1 MRQLAS
7 VQTIES
13 IEPIPN
19 ADAIVK
25 ARVLGWNVV
34 VKKGEFQMGD
44 RVVYCEIDS
53 LMPERPEF
61 EFLRP
66 CYKPAITRGDE
77 VLLRAGFRV
86 RTLKMRGQV
95 SQGICFPLSIL
106 PSGAPTDVGADVT
119 EALGIVKYEMPEE
132 LGGVRGMPRSTFPI
146 GIPKTDETRVQVLG
160 GLLHACRGQRFVM
173 TEKLDGSSFTAF
185 VRGDDFGVCSRNQML
200 HPADMTHAFCA
211 LAAEMG
217 IERRMREMQK
227 AIGDFAIQG
236 EVIGP
241 GIQKNKYALTK
252 HCLHAFDVYRIG
264 LADYASPADGMGIVM
279 SMGLAPV
286 PELESFTLAH
296 SIDEVVAMAEGKSLL
311 NPKIEREGIVL
322 RPETP
327 MKDDCG
333 NRVSFKAINPR
344 FLLKYEE

>member
-1 MRQLAS
+1 
-7 VQTIES
+7 
-13 IEPIPN
+13 
-19 ADAIVK
+19 
-25 ARVLGWNVV
+25 
-34 VKKGEFQMGD
+34 
-44 RVVYCEIDS
+44 
-53 LMPERPEF
+53 
-61 EFLRP
+61 
-66 CYKPAITRGDE
+66 
-77 VLLRAGFRV
+77 
-86 RTLKMRGQV
+86 
-95 SQGICFPLSIL
+95 
-106 PSGAPTDVGADVT
+106 
-119 EALGIVKYEMPEE
+119 
-132 LGGVRGMPRSTFPI
+132 
-146 GIPKTDETRVQVLG
+146 
-160 GLLHACRGQRFVM
+160 
-173 TEKLDGSSFTAF
+173 
-185 VRGDDFGVCSRNQML
+185 
-200 HPADMTHAFCA
+200 MTHAFCA

-286 PELESFTLAH
+286 PDLGAFALAH
-296 SIDEVVAMAEGKSLL
+296 SIDEVVAMAEGKSVL

-327 MKDDCG
+327 MKDDRG
-333 NRVSFKAINPR
+333 NRVSFKAINPK